1 MSTPEA
7 QTSWTDD
14 RKRVCLE
21 ASWELEALGKLL
33 PAVLPSSVDML
44 SETMQVRCIA
54 ARLRTLASALMTAL
68 DDDMVPTSDVAKM
81 LGLHLEARPAGG
93 VGAG

>member
-1 MSTPEA
+1 MRTPEA
-7 QTSWTDD
+7 QTFESYPWTDE

-33 PAVLPSSVDML
+33 PAVLPNSVDVL

-68 DDDMVPTSDVAKM
+68 DDDMVPTAELAKT
-81 LGLHLEARPAGG
+81 LGLHLEG
-93 VGAG
+93 